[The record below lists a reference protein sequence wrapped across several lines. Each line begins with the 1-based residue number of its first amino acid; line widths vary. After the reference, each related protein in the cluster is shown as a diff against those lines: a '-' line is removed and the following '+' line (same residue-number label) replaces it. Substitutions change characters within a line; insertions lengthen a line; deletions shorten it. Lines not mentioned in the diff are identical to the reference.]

1 MLSGKVSVVTGAS
14 RGIGKAVALKLA
26 SLGSAVAVVY
36 HGNSDKAEETVREIT
51 EKYSVKAISYKADV
65 SSYEET
71 KELVRK
77 IKEDFTHIDILVNN
91 AGIVKDG
98 LIAMMSEESFS
109 SVIDTNLKGTFNM
122 IRHTVPMMLR
132 QKEGRIV
139 NISSVSAII
148 GNPGQA
154 NYSASKAGII
164 GLTKS
169 AAKELAAK
177 NITVNAVAP
186 GFIRTD
192 MTENI
197 GEDNPLV
204 QMIPLKRFGKADEV
218 ADAVAFLA
226 TSSYITGEVLKV
238 DGGIAM

>member
-1 MLSGKVSVVTGAS
+1 MLKAKVSVVTGSS
-14 RGIGKAVALKLA
+14 RGIGRAVAVKLA
-26 SLGSAVAVVY
+26 SLGSDVAVVY
-36 HGNSDKAEETVREIT
+36 HGNSAKAEETVRSIIEN
-51 EKYSVKAISYKADV
+51 YGVKAIAYKADV
-65 SSYEET
+65 SSYDET
-71 KELVRK
+71 KELVKK
-77 IKEDFTHIDILVNN
+77 IKEDFSRIDILVNN

-98 LIAMMSEESFS
+98 LIAMMSEQSFD

-122 IRHTVPMMLR
+122 IRHVCPIMIR
-132 QKEGRIV
+132 EKGGRIV

-169 AAKELAAK
+169 AAKELSVK

-197 GEDNPLV
+197 GEDNPLI
-204 QMIPLKRFGKADEV
+204 QMIPLKRFGEAEEV
-218 ADAVAFLA
+218 AEAVAFLA
-226 TSSYITGEVLKV
+226 SSSYITGEVLKV

>member
-77 IKEDFTHIDILVNN
+77 IKEDFTRIDILVNN

-98 LIAMMSEESFS
+98 LIAMMSEEF
-109 SVIDTNLKGTFNM
+109 VIDLSNCTKAVSGSSESTA
-122 IRHTVPMMLR
+122 IRRPAAMRTSR
-132 QKEGRIV
+132 
-139 NISSVSAII
+139 VSQRLMR
-148 GNPGQA
+148 P
-154 NYSASKAGII
+154 
-164 GLTKS
+164 
-169 AAKELAAK
+169 
-177 NITVNAVAP
+177 
-186 GFIRTD
+186 
-192 MTENI
+192 
-197 GEDNPLV
+197 
-204 QMIPLKRFGKADEV
+204 
-218 ADAVAFLA
+218 
-226 TSSYITGEVLKV
+226 
-238 DGGIAM
+238 

>member
-1 MLSGKVSVVTGAS
+1 MKNFCLITGAS
-14 RGIGKAVALKLA
+14 GGIGAEFARAFAKNGHDLILVARSKDKLEALKYELENKYA
-26 SLGSAVAVVY
+26 VEAIVISADLTSE
-36 HGNSDKAEETVREIT
+36 SDIEQMYNHLRT
-51 EKYSVKAISYKADV
+51 ADLRV
-65 SSYEET
+65 D
-71 KELVRK
+71 V
-77 IKEDFTHIDILVNN
+77 LVNN
-91 AGIVKDG
+91 AGFGD
-98 LIAMMSEESFS
+98 LCAFLDSNPE
-109 SVIDTNLKGTFNM
+109 
-122 IRHTVPMMLR
+122 R
-132 QKEGRIV
+132 QKKLIELNISALVILTYLFGNDMKKRGRGRIV

-169 AAKELAAK
+169 AAKELSVK

-197 GEDNPLV
+197 GEDNPLI
-204 QMIPLKRFGKADEV
+204 QMIPLKRFGEAEEV
-218 ADAVAFLA
+218 AEAVAFLA
-226 TSSYITGEVLKV
+226 SSSYITGEVLKV